1 MLSQFLSRQ
10 FLAFLI
16 VGATAALLHWLVRL
30 MLSQYLAY
38 TWAVCW
44 AYLVGMTVAF
54 VLNRIY
60 VFPVS
65 DKAIASQARDFIVI
79 NLAFFPVV
87 WAAALVFNGLLLR
100 VGLKHYSE
108 EIAHAAAISLPV
120 LATFLLYKFYAFGR
134 KNYE

>member
-16 VGATAALLHWLVRL
+16 VGATAAFLHWLVRI
-30 MLSQYLAY
+30 MLSQYLPY

-65 DKAIASQARDFIVI
+65 DKAIASQARDFIII
-79 NLAFFPVV
+79 NIAFFPVV
-87 WAAALVFNGLLLR
+87 WAAALAFNGLLLR
-100 VGLKHYSE
+100 IGLKHYSE